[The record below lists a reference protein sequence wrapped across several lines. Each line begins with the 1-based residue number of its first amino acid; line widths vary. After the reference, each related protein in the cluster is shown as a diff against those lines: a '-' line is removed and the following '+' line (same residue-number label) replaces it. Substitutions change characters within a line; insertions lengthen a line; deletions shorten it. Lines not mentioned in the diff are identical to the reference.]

1 MLGWQICNIIQILK
15 VIIITIFRLQKTI
28 RITQFSKFGGQI
40 YIESSY
46 AFQRTFDTRSA
57 LSRSPKA
64 AASCTIGCRGFLTS
78 KLKLSKKIKMNLEK
92 NAGMYFSSYFYFY
105 QDDDFEKSK
114 EAYLTITYPVE
125 DDCSNGEMGSSL
137 SYFCDAKLIVC
148 YNLKTCIF

>member
-1 MLGWQICNIIQILK
+1 MQYNSNIESNHYYHISFAKNNSHHEI
-15 VIIITIFRLQKTI
+15 
-28 RITQFSKFGGQI
+28 SKFGGQI

-137 SYFCDAKLIVC
+137 SYFCDAKLIAY
-148 YNLKTCIF
+148 YNLKKCVLY